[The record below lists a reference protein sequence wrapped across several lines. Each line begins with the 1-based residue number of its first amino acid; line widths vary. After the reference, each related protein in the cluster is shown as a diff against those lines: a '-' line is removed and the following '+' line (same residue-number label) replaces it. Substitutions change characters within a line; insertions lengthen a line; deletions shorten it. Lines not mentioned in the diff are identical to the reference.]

1 MSEARSDANEENKD
15 MEHLGTQLVD
25 HLLSHGFSMV
35 REAIVQKRPDWTGA
49 ESMFIWILMD
59 DKVTSKEL
67 NWDALQPI
75 DMVAARWMQTIEP
88 ELFPYV
94 SFRRV
99 REWAEVANS

>member
-1 MSEARSDANEENKD
+1 
-15 MEHLGTQLVD
+15 MEHLGTQLKD
-25 HLLSHGFSMV
+25 HLLSHGFSSV
-35 REAIVQKRPDWTGA
+35 REVIVQKRPDWTGA

-94 SFRRV
+94 RFRRV